1 MKNWKHRLT
10 CLGLSLMLL
19 MSLSLPVWGTEEA
32 AAEETVAV
40 ENPWENPTGEMAT
53 GLVEAVVKHLNL
65 YGRYDEISDKTLYKA
80 AAEKL
85 MEENPELYT
94 NVLKAMLESVDRYSE
109 YYTAEEAESLM
120 TSVTGEVVGIG
131 VTIDF
136 SDGNAAVIAS
146 VIPDTPAKRA
156 GLQVGD
162 IIVSANGVDL
172 RGAKSEIVLSN
183 VRGEEGSD
191 IRLEV
196 ERNGAIL
203 TFDMVREK
211 IVGTSVTYE
220 VHEQQGKKLMYI
232 RVYGFVSNTAEKF
245 REALEAA
252 DAKGVTNL
260 IIDLRD
266 NGGGL
271 FDQAVE
277 MAANFVPEGKIVIT
291 ADYKIQLFNQPFYG
305 SAPASRKYDTV
316 ILTNENTAS
325 ASEVFTA
332 ALREND
338 LATIVGTNSY
348 GKGTIQTINSLSDG
362 GMIKFTTGYYLTPL
376 GNNINGVGI
385 TPDTYVENS
394 THKVNMD
401 DYGDFDYTRVYS
413 IGDTHEDIRT
423 AKEILAF
430 YGLFHGEINDVFDQE
445 LYYAIYAF
453 QTQAQLYPYGV
464 LDITTQIQV
473 RNYLGIIKVEQ
484 DDQLEAAFD
493 HFGMTILGNEE
504 EE

>member
-1 MKNWKHRLT
+1 MKNWKQRLT

-19 MSLSLPVWGTEEA
+19 MSVSIPVWGTEEA
-32 AAEETVAV
+32 AAEETVVA
-40 ENPWENPTGEMAT
+40 ENPWENPTADQAT
-53 GLVEAVVKHLNL
+53 RLVEAIVKHLNI
-65 YGRYDEISDKTLYKA
+65 YGRYEEISNESLYKA
-80 AAEKL
+80 ATEKL
-85 MEENPELYT
+85 LEENPEIYT
-94 NVLKAMLESVDRYSE
+94 TVLKAMLESIDRYSE

-120 TSVTGEVVGIG
+120 TSVTGEIVGIG

-136 SDGNAAVIAS
+136 SNGNAAVIAS
-146 VIPDTPAKRA
+146 VIPDTPAERA

-211 IVGTSVTYE
+211 IIGTSITYE

-245 REALEAA
+245 REALDAA
-252 DAKGVTNL
+252 DAKGITNL

-271 FDQAVE
+271 LDQAVE
-277 MAANFVPEGKIVIT
+277 MAANFVPEGKLITT

-305 SAPASRKYDTV
+305 KAPASRKYDTV
-316 ILTNENTAS
+316 ILMNEYTAS

-338 LATIVGTNSY
+338 LATTVGINSY

-385 TPDTYVENS
+385 KPDNYMENS
-394 THKVNMD
+394 AHKVD
-401 DYGDFDYTRVYS
+401 REDYGDFEYNRVYN
-413 IGDTHEDIRT
+413 IGDTHPDIRT
-423 AKEILAF
+423 AKEILEF
-430 YGLFHGEINDVFDQE
+430 YGLFYGEINDVYDQE
-445 LYYAIYAF
+445 LYYAVYAF
-453 QTQAQLYPYGV
+453 QTQAKLYPYGV
-464 LDITTQIQV
+464 LDITTQINLD
-473 RNYLGIIKVEQ
+473 NYLDIVEVEQ

-493 HFGMTILGNEE
+493 HFGMTILGHEKEE
-504 EE
+504 